1 MKQRGPSVPRVR
13 LGTPRGS
20 SKVEQQRESIQM
32 QLLKLFLM
40 IAFSPAFLFFECLKK
55 VAVLWLRPVDWALRK
70 VFPDYI
76 NDFSTKKEQIT
87 HKFKQK
93 ADESILSMSSII
105 AK

>member
-1 MKQRGPSVPRVR
+1 
-13 LGTPRGS
+13 
-20 SKVEQQRESIQM
+20 M
-32 QLLKLFLM
+32 QLIKLCLT
-40 IAFSPAFLFFECLKK
+40 ITFSPAFLFFECLKK

-76 NDFSTKKEQIT
+76 NDFSIKKEQIT

-93 ADESILSMSSII
+93 ADESILSLSSII